1 MADKTYKS
9 SLFKRI
15 IDLGLVREAEVDDL
29 VRIWRVGTGDEKAI
43 TLQNFVA
50 TVDRDLGE
58 GGLTLTE
65 VVQAIEEA
73 VADLPPAVT
82 IGSPPNGLSINPTSQ
97 VLSLG
102 LSSASIIGALS
113 STDWSTFNAK
123 IGGTIASGKVAFGT
137 GVNNIGGGKMTYNDA
152 IAELRI
158 DDLVGNL
165 PKITLRSGGS
175 GGSGNPQIEL
185 VRSTIVGLKLEYFP
199 NSDARI
205 SNQLDNSGTISFY
218 TRTSGIDSEKWK
230 IKNNGILQSNGAQT
244 IQTSTGNL
252 SLATG
257 GGNGNILLSPNGTGL
272 VASTREIL
280 IQAIGSNTLPSTD
293 QLRVNGFG
301 ILANRSSLYITNG
314 ATNGDVVIGNN
325 GIHNVNRLAV
335 FNTTGL
341 GIGVVATQKLD
352 VDGRIRSRLIDN
364 LGVASTEVLVPSAT
378 GVVSKRTLTEFATDL
393 GVVLTTGDQSIAGI
407 KTFTTQVS
415 VTGSFLSLSPSPDNR
430 SKIRLFGTSFE
441 WGIGTQSATTFGRLN
456 DNAVTFN
463 VPNADARGW
472 LWGDSGHTL
481 RSQGSMSLTSNGN
494 LTVANS
500 LRLGYGESD
509 TEDVVNYT
517 AEINGTVNIKSTGSS
532 NLRIENSSGDLRL
545 LHSAS
550 GGLELAAD
558 PSSGNVFNIYASNF
572 TTRLISVNSNGDLTL
587 HNKDLILGTIT
598 GTKIGTATNEKLAFW
613 NKTPITQPL
622 ETALA
627 NTANSGDA
635 NTDALIEALKDVI
648 LNTGLARST

>member
-1 MADKTYKS
+1 M
-9 SLFKRI
+9 
-15 IDLGLVREAEVDDL
+15 
-29 VRIWRVGTGDEKAI
+29 
-43 TLQNFVA
+43 
-50 TVDRDLGE
+50 
-58 GGLTLTE
+58 
-65 VVQAIEEA
+65 
-73 VADLPPAVT
+73 AVT
-82 IGSPPNGLSINPTSQ
+82 IDTFYSEQYLEGARPSIPSNPIGVIEPVLNPPGVPIGHSPVTIGTPANGLSIDPTSQ

-102 LSSASIIGALS
+102 LSSASTIGALS
-113 STDWSTFNAK
+113 GTDWSTFNGK
-123 IGGTIASGKVAFGT
+123 IGGTIASGQVAFGT
-137 GVNNIGGGKMTYNDA
+137 GVNTIGGGKMTYNDS

-158 DDLVGNL
+158 DDIVGNL
-165 PKITLRSGGS
+165 PKIILRSGGS

-185 VRSTIVGLKLEYFP
+185 VRSTLVGLKLEYFP
-199 NSDARI
+199 NLDARI
-205 SNQLDNSGTISFY
+205 SNQVDNFGTISFY
-218 TRTSGIDSEKWK
+218 TRTSGIDSEKWQ

-244 IQTSTGNL
+244 IQTSTGDL

-257 GGNGNILLSPNGTGL
+257 GDNGNILLSPNG
-272 VASTREIL
+272 S
-280 IQAIGSNTLPSTD
+280 
-293 QLRVNGFG
+293 G
-301 ILANRSSLYITNG
+301 IAQINSSLRIT
-314 ATNGDVVIGNN
+314 TI
-325 GIHNVNRLAV
+325 
-335 FNTTGL
+335 
-341 GIGVVATQKLD
+341 
-352 VDGRIRSRLIDN
+352 SN
-364 LGVASTEVLVPSAT
+364 LGTTPTEVLVPSAT